1 MVDSLAAMVIGVG
14 TSKIAYA
21 FGDTPENPA
30 ESTCSTRANWRNA
43 RAGRPA
49 RVCRR
54 RGYSRA
60 RRAGGVMAC
69 ERAQRGHP
77 RPHQPVTPTATCRGV
92 AAHPPPP
99 PRAATPPPPHSR
111 TVARVGRP
119 FPTPVRPRTCAWAAT
134 AAAAAEAAVVVF
146 TTARCGG
153 VARGRGGGALERR
166 VPRTPRGGAAAVSP
180 PRGGGEGGLC
190 RGLRDS
196 HRRQRASREPHW

>member
-1 MVDSLAAMVIGVG
+1 MVIGVG

-99 PRAATPPPPHSR
+99 LARQPPPRR
-111 TVARVGRP
+111 TRGLSHASDDHFQHPCARARARGPRR
-119 FPTPVRPRTCAWAAT
+119 RPRRLKRRLWCSPQPGVAGW
-134 AAAAAEAAVVVF
+134 
-146 TTARCGG
+146 RGGGG
-153 VARGRGGGALERR
+153 VARWKDVCHEHHEVVRRRFRRREGGGRAGS
-166 VPRTPRGGAAAVSP
+166 V
-180 PRGGGEGGLC
+180 GGL
-190 RGLRDS
+190 GTVTGASALPAS
-196 HRRQRASREPHW
+196 HTGERW